1 MADLEVTSAKRCHA
15 LSASTRV
22 NLAEIPCDILS
33 ATWTVIGPVLLW
45 AGLESDQLLPQPF
58 LSLSLSPRAAGSLD
72 AFQLSLRSY
81 SGLRGYRW
89 VEVFGKR
96 SLKAGEWTE

>member
-1 MADLEVTSAKRCHA
+1 MPDLEVTSAKHCHA
-15 LSASTRV
+15 LSASTRM
-22 NLAEIPCDILS
+22 NLAEIPCGILS
-33 ATWTVIGPVLLW
+33 TTWTVVGPVLLW
-45 AGLESDQLLPQPF
+45 AGLESDQLLPRPF
-58 LSLSLSPRAAGSLD
+58 LSLSPRAAGSLD